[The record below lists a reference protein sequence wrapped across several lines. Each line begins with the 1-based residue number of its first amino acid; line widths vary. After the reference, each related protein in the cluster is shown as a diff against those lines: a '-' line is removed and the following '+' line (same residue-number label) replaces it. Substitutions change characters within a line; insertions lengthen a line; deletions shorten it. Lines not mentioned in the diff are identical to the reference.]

1 MVCPR
6 SSDRVLVIRPEFE
19 SARLTFRR
27 LDTGDAPFLIRLL
40 NEPSFIENIGD
51 RGVRSV
57 EDAHR
62 YLREG
67 PFAMYERYGFGLW
80 RVARRTDDEPI
91 GMCGLLKREMLADFD
106 LGYAYLPE
114 HWGQGHAFEAAQAT
128 LRDAAARF
136 GLRRAIGVVSPGN
149 IASIRLLEKLGM
161 RFEGVF
167 PLQPQEPEVRVYGCS
182 LTPDGVTGA

>member
-1 MVCPR
+1 
-6 SSDRVLVIRPEFE
+6 LATLPEFE
-19 SARLTFRR
+19 TARLTLRR
-27 LDTGDAPFLIRLL
+27 LEPGDAPFLLRLL
-40 NEPSFIENIGD
+40 NEPSFIEHIGD

-80 RVARRTDDEPI
+80 RVARKSDDEPI
-91 GMCGLLKREMLADFD
+91 GMCGLLKREALADFD

-114 HWGQGHAFEAAQAT
+114 HWGRGYALEAARGT
-128 LRDAAARF
+128 LSDAARRF
-136 GLRRAIGVVSPGN
+136 GLRRAIGIVSPGN
-149 IASIRLLEKLGM
+149 AASIRLLEKLGM

-167 PLQPQEPEVRVYGCS
+167 PLDSSDPEVKIYGCALGPEGPS
-182 LTPDGVTGA
+182 GA